1 MDDEEGTSRASERQ
15 FAFAPWKLE
24 QNVNYVIITHAHA
37 CTEARGA
44 RRPSRTR
51 EQANI
56 HTRFMLLLRS
66 MDGWTRRIVRGTAR
80 AQARGRERIGHH
92 DDDDD
97 DDDVSR
103 LI

>member
-1 MDDEEGTSRASERQ
+1 MPMRAQ
-15 FAFAPWKLE
+15 KPGE
-24 QNVNYVIITHAHA
+24 QGGH
-37 CTEARGA
+37 RG
-44 RRPSRTR
+44 TR

-97 DDDVSR
+97 DDVSR